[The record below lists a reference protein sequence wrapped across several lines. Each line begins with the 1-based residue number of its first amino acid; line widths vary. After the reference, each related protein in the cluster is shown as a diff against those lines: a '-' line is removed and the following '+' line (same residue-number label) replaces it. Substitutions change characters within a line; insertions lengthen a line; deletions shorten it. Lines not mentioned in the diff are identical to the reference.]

1 MAEAGALLRGQYT
14 PFNAA
19 GFVLAER
26 AGASGIVAAR
36 TGHKIVIQR
45 ITIAIT
51 TAAAQEILV
60 RDTAGTPLVAASLAA
75 SAAIGPY
82 TWDFGEEG
90 LPMTEGKALDLSHA
104 AGPAYS
110 YAIVGYYRQTAVL
123 TEAQHKAS

>member
-19 GFVLAER
+19 GFVLAAA

-51 TAAAQEILV
+51 TAAAQAILV

-90 LPMTEGKALDLSHA
+90 LPMTEGKALDIAHA

-110 YAIVGYYRQTAVL
+110 YVVVGYYRQTAVL